1 MGGDGNFGGG
11 DGAVRG
17 AERPIRP
24 GGDPDLR
31 KFKVDCQIS
40 ITKVYNLHGRLRH
53 LIVINLLINHL
64 GRPRI
69 DWNSD
74 VEPRPKPPNR
84 SWAPAIENQ
93 GNKYVMDGSCE
104 AAPL

>member
-1 MGGDGNFGGG
+1 MIG
-11 DGAVRG
+11 
-17 AERPIRP
+17 
-24 GGDPDLR
+24 
-31 KFKVDCQIS
+31 
-40 ITKVYNLHGRLRH
+40 
-53 LIVINLLINHL
+53 HL

-93 GNKYVMDGSCE
+93 GNMLSMVVMKGHLCE
-104 AAPL
+104 SFVEKMNPDLKKVVAS